1 MPHKG
6 EKNFQMQFSCT
17 YRLNVEET
25 KFSFI
30 FLLKY
35 LQLVFLS
42 HLHTWCWWISV
53 QMPSSHALEVR
64 HQPLVCAA
72 EHTQSQFS
80 TLADSA
86 FDLLFT
92 SVQLGLYLK
101 PTNFVRLSILSNSEQ
116 ISVMLYEKINPAHYR
131 ISLLLLLPWPFALL
145 CAWQLKFLC
154 IQIVIMYF

>member
-101 PTNFVRLSILSNSEQ
+101 PTNFVRDCPFCQ
-116 ISVMLYEKINPAHYR
+116 IQSRFQLCYMKKLIQHTTEFLFSFCFHGH
-131 ISLLLLLPWPFALL
+131 LLFCVHGTWNFCVSRL
-145 CAWQLKFLC
+145 
-154 IQIVIMYF
+154 